1 MLVLRDGQTQAFG
14 PKDQVIAAL
23 KKAADEQRAKMEE
36 ARVRAEQAKLE
47 AAAPSQSAPPPESAA
62 PAEGAS
68 A

>member
-14 PKDQVIAAL
+14 PKDQVLAAL

-36 ARVRAEQAKLE
+36 ARARAEQARLE
-47 AAAPSQSAPPPESAA
+47 APPAGE
-62 PAEGAS
+62 PAQGAS